1 MLNPHAF
8 LLAAKLSNRNNNK
21 KVIPAV
27 AKIIEHVLYFDGC
40 SKGNPGP
47 AGAGAVL
54 YEKDIEVWAG
64 RLFVGEKETNNIAE
78 YASLVL
84 GLNEASN
91 KGCKE
96 LLVRGDSLLVINQM
110 KGTYK
115 VNSDALRILYD
126 RAKVLEKQFS
136 KIEYEHIPRE
146 KNSRADQLANEGL
159 III

>member
-8 LLAAKLSNRNNNK
+8 LLATKLSNK
-21 KVIPAV
+21 KVIPV
-27 AKIIEHVLYFDGC
+27 LVKTVDYVLYFDGC

-54 YEKDIEVWAG
+54 YEKDKEVWAG

-115 VNSDALRILYD
+115 VSSDSLRILYN
-126 RAKVLEKQFS
+126 RAKVLEKQFT

-146 KNSRADQLANEGL
+146 KNSRADQLANEG
-159 III
+159 IIII